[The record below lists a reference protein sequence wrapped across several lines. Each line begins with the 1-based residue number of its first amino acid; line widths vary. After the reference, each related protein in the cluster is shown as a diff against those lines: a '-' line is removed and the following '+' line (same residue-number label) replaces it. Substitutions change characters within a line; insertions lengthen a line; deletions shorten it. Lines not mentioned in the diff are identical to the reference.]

1 MIIHF
6 FSFNIE
12 RIKIERQLSCVHT
25 KWVSALLSSRSLSFC
40 VITQANVLM
49 GFSLMTAKIK
59 PPSIYWL
66 IFWMNNKLLWSHLID
81 SLVRDSQKKQ
91 VSSFMHGLSGS
102 HYIPGLRD
110 RERLLCLRLLC
121 SSCGGFDAKFSQVC
135 FEKASDL
142 NRKDV
147 NIV

>member
-1 MIIHF
+1 M
-6 FSFNIE
+6 
-12 RIKIERQLSCVHT
+12 C
-25 KWVSALLSSRSLSFC
+25 SSD
-40 VITQANVLM
+40 
-49 GFSLMTAKIK
+49 
-59 PPSIYWL
+59 
-66 IFWMNNKLLWSHLID
+66 LID

-121 SSCGGFDAKFSQVC
+121 SSCGGFDAKSSQVC